1 MLYILLCILII
12 MFFYNLFMIRSY
24 VNNYCVAMLCNMAA
38 LSGEFKLQ
46 IKLTNLFCHVQYA
59 QA

>member
-1 MLYILLCILII
+1 
-12 MFFYNLFMIRSY
+12 MIRSY